1 MSMLDHGMLSWS
13 QTDLS
18 IMAKAWRMVGDG

>member
-1 MSMLDHGMLSWS
+1 MSMLDHGMFSWF

-18 IMAKAWRMVGDG
+18 IMDKAWRMVGEG